1 MARRK
6 FDVFS
11 MSFLDA
17 ICCGFGSLV
26 LLYVLISAQGK
37 LYVKHETDA
46 VRAQALLVEQ
56 QVLEGRRNLV
66 TLRNA
71 LALTDNKSVLAQGA
85 ATQASDELA
94 REKTQAEQAQSEAL
108 ARKARLERLKAD
120 LAALEEGAKRLE
132 ANAKRPVPGGES
144 VRPRAGDG
152 NRLYLTGLRVS
163 GQRVLFLIDA
173 SASMLDETVVNI
185 LRTRNMAD
193 SVKLRT
199 EKWRQTV
206 ATVDWLTTQLQPT
219 AQVQFYTFNTQPKPL
234 VVGSMDRWLTVD
246 AKTVA
251 GALEQL
257 RKTVPIDG
265 TSLENAF
272 AAANRLQ
279 PAPDLILLVTDGLP
293 TQGASPPLM
302 KKIVDGD
309 DRLKFFE
316 KAVRILPK
324 RVPVSTVL
332 MPMEGDP
339 QAPYAYWRLANATG
353 GGVMSPAK
361 DWP

>member
-6 FDVFS
+6 FDIFS

-17 ICCGFGSLV
+17 ICCGFGSVV

-37 LYVKHETDA
+37 LYVEKQTDDL
-46 VRAQALLVEQ
+46 RAQALLVEQ
-56 QVLEGRRNLV
+56 QVLEGRKNLV
-66 TLRNA
+66 VLKNA
-71 LALTDNKSVLAQGA
+71 LELTENREVQARGA
-85 ATQASDELA
+85 ATEASESLA
-94 REKTQAEQAQSEAL
+94 REQAQAEEAASDAL
-108 ARKARLERLKAD
+108 ARRQRLEKLKAD
-120 LAALEEGAKRLE
+120 IAALEEGAKRLE
-132 ANAKRPVPGGES
+132 ATARKPIPGGDS

-152 NRLYLTGLRVS
+152 NRLYLTGLKVS
-163 GQRVLFLIDA
+163 GQRVLFLVDA

-185 LRTRNMAD
+185 VRTRHMAD

-206 ATVDWLTTQLQPT
+206 ATVDWLATQLQPGT
-219 AQVQFYTFNTQPKPL
+219 QTQFYVFNTQPQSL
-234 VVGSMDRWLTVD
+234 VGGSMDKWLPVD
-246 AKTVA
+246 GKTVA
-251 GALEQL
+251 GALDQL
-257 RKTVPIDG
+257 RKTVPAEG

-272 AAANRLQ
+272 AAAARLQ
-279 PAPDLILLVTDGLP
+279 PAPDLIVLVTDGLP
-293 TQGASPPLM
+293 TQGASPPLL
-302 KKIVDGD
+302 KKVVDGN
-309 DRLKFFE
+309 DRMKLFE
-316 KAVRILPK
+316 KAVKALPR

-339 QAPYAYWRLANATG
+339 QAPFLFWRLANATG